1 MSSGMMGPMTDA
13 QPRVLVVGEAL
24 VDVVPDLD
32 GRPQDLPGGSPA
44 NVAITLGRLGRDV
57 RLVTVLG
64 EDARGELV
72 TSWLEASG
80 VTVLAQR
87 PGSGRTS
94 SAAVTLDESGA
105 ATYDFDLAWDLTE
118 VPPEDC
124 DVFHVGSIATVL
136 EPGADVVLDSVR
148 ARHGRA
154 LVSLDPNA
162 RPALTPDR
170 AVAVARVE
178 ELVGLSDVVKVSDE
192 DLSWLFPGHEPVDTA
207 TRWATQGPGLV
218 VVTRGGD
225 GAVAVRPDGTTLDVP
240 GIPVLVADT
249 VGAGDTFSG
258 VLIDTLLAL
267 GVSGA
272 AGAEALRALSDRDI
286 LQAVSTAAIGAAITV
301 SRPGADPPHRAE
313 LSAALGSP
321 APGPDAGLGAGEE

>member
-1 MSSGMMGPMTDA
+1 MNSGMMGPMTDA

-24 VDVVPDLD
+24 VDVVPDQD

-64 EDARGELV
+64 DDARGELV

-80 VTVLAQR
+80 VRVLAQR

-94 SAAVTLDESGA
+94 SAAVTLDASGA
-105 ATYDFDLAWDLTE
+105 ATYDFDLAWDLSE
-118 VPPEDC
+118 VPLEDC

-136 EPGADVVLDSVR
+136 EPGADVVLDAVR
-148 ARHGRA
+148 AHHGRA
-154 LVSLDPNA
+154 LISLDPNA

-170 AVAVARVE
+170 VAVVARVE
-178 ELVGLSDVVKVSDE
+178 ELVALADVVKVSDE
-192 DLSWLFPGHEPVDTA
+192 DLSWLHPGLDPVETA

-225 GAVAVRPDGTTLDVP
+225 GAVAVRPDGTTLEVP
-240 GIPVLVADT
+240 GVPVVVADT

-258 VLIDTLLAL
+258 VLVHTLLTL

-272 AGAEALRALSDRDI
+272 AGAAALRALTDRDV
-286 LQAVSTAAIGAAITV
+286 LEAVTTAAIGAAITV

-313 LSAALGSP
+313 LSAALGGP
-321 APGPDAGLGAGEE
+321 APGAGPGAGEE

>member
-1 MSSGMMGPMTDA
+1 MGSMTDA

-24 VDVVPDLD
+24 VDVVPDSNGD
-32 GRPQDLPGGSPA
+32 PRDLPGGSPA

-64 EDARGELV
+64 NDVRGELV
-72 TSWLEASG
+72 RTWLEASR
-80 VTVLAQR
+80 VTVLAQES
-87 PGSGRTS
+87 GSGRTS

-105 ATYDFDLAWDLTE
+105 ATYDFDLAWDLGD
-118 VPPEDC
+118 VPQEDC
-124 DVFHVGSIATVL
+124 DVLHVGSIATVL
-136 EPGADVVLDSVR
+136 APGADVVLEAVR
-148 ARHGRA
+148 THHGRA

-170 AVAVARVE
+170 AAAAARVE
-178 ELVGLSDVVKVSDE
+178 ELVGLSGVVKVSDE
-192 DLSWLFPGHEPVDTA
+192 DLEWLFPEHDPVATA
-207 TRWATQGPGLV
+207 TRWATLGPGLV

-225 GAVAVRPDGTTLDVP
+225 GAVAVRPDGTALEVP
-240 GIPVLVADT
+240 GVPVEVADT

-272 AGAEALRALSDRDI
+272 GGVDALRALTDRDI
-286 LQAVSTAAIGAAITV
+286 LEVVTTAAIGAAVTV
-301 SRPGADPPHRAE
+301 SRPGADPPDRAE
-313 LSAALGSP
+313 LTAALGG
-321 APGPDAGLGAGEE
+321 AGAGEE